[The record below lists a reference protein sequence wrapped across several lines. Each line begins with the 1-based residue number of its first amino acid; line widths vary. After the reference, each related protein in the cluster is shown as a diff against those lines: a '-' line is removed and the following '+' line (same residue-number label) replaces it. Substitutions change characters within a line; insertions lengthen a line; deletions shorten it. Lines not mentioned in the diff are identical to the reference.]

1 MKKNILVI
9 GGGKSSEHQV
19 SLISA
24 KNILQ
29 NISASLYQTYFVGIT
44 EKGDFVAGENAIL
57 DKEIDFVGLD
67 SKAKKISLENFLRE
81 KKIDVVFPAL
91 HGAYGEDGSIQGY
104 LETLG
109 IAYVGCD
116 VISSAICM
124 DKTITKII
132 LEKNK
137 IKNSKYEVFLAKK
150 EIPSFSILQKKLE
163 TDILVVKAASQGSSI
178 GIFFCKNQQ
187 ELEKAWQEN
196 RKIDNKI
203 LVEQKITGREIEIA
217 VLGNEKPKAS
227 LAGEIIL
234 KNYDFYSYAAKYL
247 DEKGTELVAP
257 AKLEKNILKKIQEIA
272 IFSYQC
278 LGCTGMARVDFFL
291 KGEEIYLNE
300 INSIPG
306 FTKISMYPRLWE
318 VSGIGYSDLISELI
332 KLALEK
338 NN

>member
-1 MKKNILVI
+1 MKKNILVL

-19 SLISA
+19 SLIST

-29 NISASLYQTYFVGIT
+29 NISSSLYQTYFVGIT
-44 EKGDFVAGENAIL
+44 KEGDFVEGKNAIL
-57 DKEIDFVGLD
+57 DKKIDSIALN
-67 SKAKKISLENFLRE
+67 SNAKKISLENFLRE
-81 KKIDVVFPAL
+81 KKIDVVFPVL
-91 HGAYGEDGSIQGY
+91 HGPYGEDGSIQGY

-109 IAYVGCD
+109 VTYVGCD
-116 VISSAICM
+116 VVSSAICM
-124 DKTITKII
+124 DKSITKII

-137 IKNSKYEVFLAKK
+137 IKNSNYQVFLAKQDV
-150 EIPSFSILQKKLE
+150 PSFAILQKNLKTE
-163 TDILVVKAASQGSSI
+163 ILVVKAASQGSSI
-178 GIFFCKNQQ
+178 GVFFCKNQQ
-187 ELEKAWQEN
+187 ELKEAWQEN

-217 VLGNEKPKAS
+217 VLGNENPRTS

-247 DEKGTELVAP
+247 DEKGADLVAP
-257 AKLEKNILKKIQEIA
+257 AKLEKNILKKLQETA
-272 IFSYQC
+272 IFAYQS
-278 LGCTGMARVDFFL
+278 LGCAGMARVDFFL

-306 FTKISMYPRLWE
+306 FTKISMYPKLWE